1 MRKLLFLLIVLFGLI
16 PTASN
21 AQNWGLGFRLGDPSG
36 LTLKKYMRTHAV
48 ELSVGRT
55 HLFSRDRYY
64 YDRYDKWY
72 LDQRFNYKEHQLLA
86 HRVSSAIGVQL
97 HYLVHHD
104 DGLTAGLDW
113 YYGFGA
119 QLRMQRFRYDYR
131 YKLEGNNDW
140 FVVYDADVVET
151 DLGLDGVL
159 GVEYK
164 FPDAP
169 VAVFLDGT
177 LFMEL
182 IDDPF
187 IFRPQF
193 GIGARYMFNRMK

>member
-1 MRKLLFLLIVLFGLI
+1 
-16 PTASN
+16 
-21 AQNWGLGFRLGDPSG
+21 
-36 LTLKKYMRTHAV
+36 
-48 ELSVGRT
+48 
-55 HLFSRDRYY
+55 
-64 YDRYDKWY
+64 
-72 LDQRFNYKEHQLLA
+72 
-86 HRVSSAIGVQL
+86 
-97 HYLVHHD
+97 VHHD
-104 DGLTAGLDW
+104 DGVTAGLDW

-131 YKLEGNNDW
+131 YKLEGNNEW
-140 FVVYDADVVET
+140 YVVYDADVVET

-169 VAVFLDGT
+169 VALFMDGT
-177 LFMEL
+177 LFMEI

-187 IFRPQF
+187 LFRPQF